1 MSLGLLEK
9 KTTDTNSC
17 ESIVTDVI
25 GVTTLIANACLVGKK
40 GAQDGEWV
48 LVDAGIA
55 NSEDTI
61 IKKAQEHFGN
71 ARPAGI
77 VLTHGHFDHVGA
89 VKELA
94 SYWNIYVYAHELEMP
109 YLTGKEDYP
118 PADPSVGG
126 GLMAAASPLYPRK
139 SIDISSVIKPLPAD
153 GSIPIMPGWRWIH
166 TPGHTPGHISL
177 FREEDRVLIAGD
189 AFTTVKQE
197 SALAVLMQEKEING
211 PPSYFTIDWH
221 QARQS
226 VKVLEALKPSY
237 VITGHGKPMCGEE
250 LSNQL
255 KELAE
260 DFDRLAV
267 PEQGK
272 YVD

>member
-1 MSLGLLEK
+1 MSLGLLDRKSEVA
-9 KTTDTNSC
+9 NSC

-25 GVTTLIANACLVGKK
+25 KVTTLIANACLVGKS
-40 GAQDGEWV
+40 GARDGEWV
-48 LVDAGIA
+48 LVDTGFS

-61 IKKAQEHFGN
+61 LKKSQEHFGDSK
-71 ARPAGI
+71 PAGI
-77 VLTHGHFDHVGA
+77 ILTHGHFDHVGS

-94 SYWNIYVYAHELEMP
+94 DYWKVSVYAHELEMP
-109 YLTGKEDYP
+109 FLTGKEDYP

-139 SIDISSVIKPLPAD
+139 SIDIGNIVKALPAD
-153 GSIPIMPGWRWIH
+153 GSIPIMPEWRWIH

-177 FREEDRVLIAGD
+177 FREKDRVLIAGD

-197 SALAVLMQEKEING
+197 SALAVLMQEKEVNG

-226 VKVLEALKPSY
+226 VKVLESLKPSF

-250 LSNQL
+250 LSRQL

-260 DFDRLAV
+260 EFNEIAV